1 MNKEVNKQ
9 SELQQNENFLVKII
23 NAYRTNEK
31 VVNITTG
38 VVLVLVVVILGYFL
52 WWSPQRQAKAE
63 LAIYKAEQYFAMD
76 STTLALNGDGSCV
89 GLIDVIKQYPCTKT
103 AKRARFMAGACYL
116 KQGQYDEAISYLKKF
131 SSNDK
136 ILPGQAL
143 CMIGDAYMEK
153 SDISQ
158 AAKYY
163 QKASKKNPNDLL
175 TSLYLYRYA
184 LACEMQGSWK
194 DAIVAYE
201 QIQKEYPQSYEATL
215 VEKRI
220 AYAKTQK

>member
-1 MNKEVNKQ
+1 
-9 SELQQNENFLVKII
+9 
-23 NAYRTNEK
+23 
-31 VVNITTG
+31 
-38 VVLVLVVVILGYFL
+38 
-52 WWSPQRQAKAE
+52 
-63 LAIYKAEQYFAMD
+63 
-76 STTLALNGDGSCV
+76 
-89 GLIDVIKQYPCTKT
+89 
-103 AKRARFMAGACYL
+103 MAGACYL

-153 SDISQ
+153 NDISQ

-184 LACEMQGSWK
+184 LTCEMQGSWK